1 MRWRRRQRTI
11 VIVIPIGVHRLA
23 SLALL
28 YGELK
33 SLWVHLGGLCR
44 LALRSLRLVSR
55 IIVDLLN
62 HMHLVAM
69 VLVLLSAA
77 NAAASTSTASAEV
90 ARGEAARALPTTLD
104 AAAGAAEDD
113 Q

>member
-1 MRWRRRQRTI
+1 MRWCRRQRTI

-23 SLALL
+23 SFALL
-28 YGELK
+28 YGELNG
-33 SLWVHLGGLCR
+33 LWVHLGGFCW
-44 LALRSLRLVSR
+44 LALRSLLVSR
-55 IIVDLLN
+55 VIVDLLN
-62 HMHLVAM
+62 HMHFVAM

-77 NAAASTSTASAEV
+77 NAATGTSTASAEV

-104 AAAGAAEDD
+104 AATGAAEDD